1 MLFLVTCY
9 LFVTG
14 FVFTL
19 GIFGIFGISSEEFPM
34 PGYEII
40 GEEEKK
46 EILEVLT
53 NKIVFRY
60 GFDAERKGVYKVAA
74 FEKEFAG
81 YCGVDHA
88 LAVSS
93 GTAALRVALAALGIS
108 PGDEVIT
115 QGFTFVATWETIF
128 DAGAIP
134 VFAELDETLCLDPA
148 DVAKKITSRT
158 KAIIPVHMCGAQARI
173 TEIVKLADQHKIPV
187 IEDTAQSCG
196 GRLHG
201 KALGT
206 FGKMGCFSFDS
217 VKTMTAGEGGMVIT
231 HDRDLYTKVAEYHD
245 HGHDHNPKVTRGLE
259 KRSFIGM
266 NYRMSE
272 LQGAVALAQFRKL
285 ESIILPAQR
294 KNKAKIKQALSKIDQ
309 IAFRDIPDPEGDTA
323 TFITFFLPTAQ
334 KARAFNKAMAEG
346 GAGAIYWYENYWHYY
361 ERWEHL
367 LEGKSLMRTGYPF
380 RTESGQVRRRYAKDA
395 LPKTAEI
402 LSRTLSI
409 AINIHMDQQIPK
421 ILSAIERAAKAI

>member
-1 MLFLVTCY
+1 
-9 LFVTG
+9 
-14 FVFTL
+14 
-19 GIFGIFGISSEEFPM
+19 M

-53 NKIVFRY
+53 NKVVFRY
-60 GFDAERKGVYKVAA
+60 GFDAERKGVYKVAT
-74 FEKEFAG
+74 FEKEFAR
-81 YCGVDHA
+81 YCGADHA

-93 GTAALRVALAALGIS
+93 GTAALRVALAAIGIS

-115 QGFTFVATWETIF
+115 QGFTFVATWETIL

-134 VFAELDETLCLDPA
+134 VFAELDQTLCLDPA
-148 DVAKKITSRT
+148 DVAKKITPKTR
-158 KAIIPVHMCGAQARI
+158 AIIPVHMCGAQARI
-173 TEIVKLADQHKIPV
+173 PEILKLADRHAIPV

-196 GRLHG
+196 GRLGG
-201 KALGT
+201 KALGS

-217 VKTMTAGEGGMVIT
+217 VKTVTAGEGGMVIT
-231 HDRDLYTKVAEYHD
+231 GDKELYTRASEYHD
-245 HGHDHNPKVTRGLE
+245 HGHDHNPKVLRGLE
-259 KRSFIGM
+259 KRSFIGL
-266 NYRMSE
+266 NFRMSE
-272 LQGAVALAQFRKL
+272 LHGALALAQFRKL

-294 KNKAKIKQALSKIDQ
+294 QNKARIKEALARIDQ
-309 IAFRDIPDPEGDTA
+309 VTFREVPDPEGDTA

-334 KARAFNKAMAEG
+334 KAKDFNRAMADA
-346 GAGAIYWYENYWHYY
+346 GAGAIYWYDNDWHYY

-367 LEGKSLMRTGYPF
+367 LGAKTLMRSGYPF
-380 RTESGQVRRRYAKDA
+380 NGESGRVRCTYARDA

-409 AINIHMDQQIPK
+409 AVNIHMDQQIPK
-421 ILSAIERAAKAI
+421 IISAIEKAARTI

>member
-1 MLFLVTCY
+1 
-9 LFVTG
+9 
-14 FVFTL
+14 
-19 GIFGIFGISSEEFPM
+19 M

-53 NKIVFRY
+53 NKVVFRY
-60 GFDAERKGVYKVAA
+60 GFDAERKGIYKVAT
-74 FEKEFAG
+74 FEKEFAK
-81 YCGVDHA
+81 YCGVGYA

-108 PGDEVIT
+108 PGDEIIT
-115 QGFTFVATWETIF
+115 QGFTFVATWETIL
-128 DAGAIP
+128 DAGALP

-173 TEIVKLADQHKIPV
+173 PEIVKLADQRGIPV
-187 IEDTAQSCG
+187 IEDTAQACG
-196 GRLHG
+196 GRLQG
-201 KALGT
+201 KALGS

-217 VKTMTAGEGGMVIT
+217 VKTVTAGEGGLVIT
-231 HDRDLYTKVAEYHD
+231 KEKDLYTKASEYHD
-245 HGHDHNPKVTRGLE
+245 HGHDHNPKVSRGLE
-259 KRSFIGM
+259 KRSFIGL
-266 NYRMSE
+266 NFRMSE

-285 ESIILPAQR
+285 DSIILPAQR
-294 KNKAKIKQALSKIDQ
+294 KNKARIKEALAKIDQ
-309 IAFRDIPDPEGDTA
+309 ITFREIPDPEGDTA

-334 KARAFNKAMAEG
+334 KARAFNRALTEA

-361 ERWEHL
+361 EQWEHL
-367 LEGKSLMRTGYPF
+367 LEGKSLARTGYPF
-380 RTESGQVRRRYAKDA
+380 KTESGQVRCSRAKDA
-395 LPKTAEI
+395 LPRTAEI

-421 ILSAIERAAKAI
+421 IINAIEKAAKAI

>member
-1 MLFLVTCY
+1 
-9 LFVTG
+9 
-14 FVFTL
+14 
-19 GIFGIFGISSEEFPM
+19 M

-60 GFDAERKGVYKVAA
+60 GFDTERKGVYKVAA

-115 QGFTFVATWETIF
+115 QGFTFVATWETIL

-148 DVAKKITSRT
+148 DVAKKITPRT

-173 TEIVKLADQHKIPV
+173 TEIVKLADQHGIPV

-201 KALGT
+201 KALGS
-206 FGKMGCFSFDS
+206 FGKMGCFSFDA
-217 VKTMTAGEGGMVIT
+217 VKTVTAGEGGMVIT
-231 HDRDLYTKVAEYHD
+231 HDRDLYTKAAEYHD

-266 NYRMSE
+266 NFRMSE

-285 ESIILPAQR
+285 ESVILPAQR
-294 KNKAKIKQALSKIDQ
+294 KNKARIKEALAKIDQ
-309 IAFRDIPDPEGDTA
+309 IAFRNIPDPEGETA
-323 TFITFFLPTAQ
+323 TFLTFFLPTAQ
-334 KARAFNKAMAEG
+334 KTRAFSKAMAEA
-346 GAGAIYWYENYWHYY
+346 GAGAIYWHENYWHYY
-361 ERWEHL
+361 EQWEHL

-380 RTESGQVRRRYAKDA
+380 KTESGQVRRSYAKDA
-395 LPKTAEI
+395 LPKTADI

-421 ILSAIERAAKAI
+421 ILSAIEKASKAI

>member
-1 MLFLVTCY
+1 
-9 LFVTG
+9 
-14 FVFTL
+14 
-19 GIFGIFGISSEEFPM
+19 M

-53 NKIVFRY
+53 NKVVFRY
-60 GFDAERKGVYKVAA
+60 GFDAERKGVYKVAT
-74 FEKEFAG
+74 FEKEFAK

-115 QGFTFVATWETIF
+115 QGFTFVATWETIL
-128 DAGAIP
+128 DSGAVP
-134 VFAELDETLCLDPA
+134 VFAELDQTLCLDPA

-173 TEIVKLADQHKIPV
+173 PEILKLADRQGIPV

-196 GRLHG
+196 GRLQG
-201 KALGT
+201 KALGS

-217 VKTMTAGEGGMVIT
+217 VKTVTAGEGGMVIT
-231 HDRDLYTKVAEYHD
+231 NDKALYTKASEYHD
-245 HGHDHNPKVTRGLE
+245 HGHDHNPKVSRGLE
-259 KRSFIGM
+259 KRNFIGV
-266 NYRMSE
+266 NFRMSE
-272 LQGAVALAQFRKL
+272 LQGAVALAQLRKL
-285 ESIILPAQR
+285 ESVILPAQS
-294 KNKAKIKQALSKIDQ
+294 KNKARIKEALAKIDQ
-309 IAFRDIPDPEGDTA
+309 ITFREIPDPEGDTA
-323 TFITFFLPTAQ
+323 TFVTFFLPTSQ
-334 KARAFNKAMAEG
+334 KAKAFNKAMADA

-361 ERWEHL
+361 EQWEHL
-367 LEGKSLMRTGYPF
+367 LGGKSLMRTGYPF
-380 RTESGQVRRRYAKDA
+380 KGESGRMRAAYVKDA

-409 AINIHMDQQIPK
+409 GINIRMDQQIPK
-421 ILSAIERAAKAI
+421 IVGAIGHAAKAI